1 MHLLHR
7 SSLKALQT
15 TWTNNTLTQNLIL
28 KLNSWNR
35 NTFSFL
41 DIKLWCGND
50 NLTPSV
56 YRKPTFSGVFT
67 NSASFIPLPDKF
79 GIVNALI
86 FRCFSEAV
94 SPSCSIK
101 KVLLEISQNS
111 QENWACNVI
120 KKRVL
125 YRCFLVNFVKFLRT
139 LFLTEH
145 LLWLLLHFVHLFW
158 KISRSNVY
166 LKYIFKYSGHSES
179 CIGSCIKQ
187 FFDKL
192 YVTKTKMFAIV

>member
-86 FRCFSEAV
+86 FCCFLFRSSLPELFYKEGVVRNFAKFTGKLSLQRYKKRGLV
-94 SPSCSIK
+94 QVFSCEFC
-101 KVLLEISQNS
+101 EISKNAFS
-111 QENWACNVI
+111 
-120 KKRVL
+120 
-125 YRCFLVNFVKFLRT
+125 YRTSPVAASSLCAPLLKNFTVKSLFEIYFQIQQTFRKLHWFLHKAI
-139 LFLTEH
+139 
-145 LLWLLLHFVHLFW
+145 FW
-158 KISRSNVY
+158 
-166 LKYIFKYSGHSES
+166 
-179 CIGSCIKQ
+179 
-187 FFDKL
+187 
-192 YVTKTKMFAIV
+192 